1 MTGNIFSK
9 QTTDLLDLIKTHAKE
24 VADLAA
30 RYDDAL
36 RVINNQN
43 AELEFLRAEL
53 ARKQ

>member
-9 QTTDLLDLIKTHAKE
+9 HTTQLLELVKEHARE
-24 VADLAA
+24 VGDLAR

-36 RVINNQN
+36 KRMNDMQ

-53 ARKQ
+53 GRKA